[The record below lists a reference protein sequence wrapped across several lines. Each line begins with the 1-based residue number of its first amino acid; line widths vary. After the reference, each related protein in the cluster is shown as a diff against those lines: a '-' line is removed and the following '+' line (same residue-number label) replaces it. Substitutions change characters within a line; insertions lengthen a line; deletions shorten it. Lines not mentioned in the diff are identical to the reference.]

1 MIRLNVSLTV
11 ETEENRK
18 GLEKTAT
25 ELIELSLRDEGC
37 IDYDLYKST
46 TNSDRYFIIETWQ
59 TKADLEKH
67 MKTEHY
73 KRLAPQLQDY
83 ATMSIVE
90 MQF

>member
-18 GLEKTAT
+18 KLEEIST
-25 ELIELSLRDEGC
+25 ELIELSLRDNGC

-46 TNSDRYFIIETWQ
+46 TNDDRYFIIETWN
-59 TKADLEKH
+59 TRKDLEKH
-67 MKTEHY
+67 MDTEHY

-83 ATMSIVE
+83 STMSIVE
-90 MQF
+90 LEF